1 MRFLIVGAWNTL
13 VSYLIFYI
21 LYINV
26 PQANY
31 QIILFSSLVL
41 SILHNYMTQRIFVWN
56 STNEIRWEILKY
68 FGLSVLFYAFN
79 ALLLAILVEHL
90 KVKLLPSQLFITC
103 LFVLINFY
111 IQKKYVFLQRK
122 RKFSSEPNEQ

>member
-21 LYINV
+21 LYISV

-56 STNEIRWEILKY
+56 STNEIRSEMLKY

-79 ALLLAILVEHL
+79 TLILAILVEYL
-90 KVKLLPSQLFITC
+90 KVKLLPAQLFITC

-122 RKFSSEPNEQ
+122 RTI